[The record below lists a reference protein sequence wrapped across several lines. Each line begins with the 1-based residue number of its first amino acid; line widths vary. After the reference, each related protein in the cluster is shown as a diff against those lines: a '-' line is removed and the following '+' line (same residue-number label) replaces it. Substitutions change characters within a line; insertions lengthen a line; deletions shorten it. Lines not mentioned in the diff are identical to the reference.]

1 MTVRRPFSDPLDVV
15 SATTFLDGRF
25 VLSLCAEALPG
36 RCEVHGRDVQGGTVT
51 ATERPSPPDPA
62 SHGGEP
68 DWEAIQSE
76 PDFQELRR
84 RLRGFVFPMT
94 ALFLA
99 WYLLYVLLASYA
111 PSFMA
116 IKLVGNI
123 NVGLVF
129 GLLQFVSTFLIT
141 FLYVRF
147 ADRKLDPLAGEL
159 RTEIEGRT
167 ERSAK

>member
-1 MTVRRPFSDPLDVV
+1 M
-15 SATTFLDGRF
+15 
-25 VLSLCAEALPG
+25 
-36 RCEVHGRDVQGGTVT
+36 T
-51 ATERPSPPDPA
+51 ATDRPSPREPVG
-62 SHGGEP
+62 HGGEP
-68 DWEAIQSE
+68 DWEAISAQ
-76 PDFQELRR
+76 PDFQELRH
-84 RLRGFVFPMT
+84 RLRSFVFPMT
-94 ALFLA
+94 GLFLA

-111 PSFMA
+111 PAFMA

-147 ADRKLDPLAGEL
+147 ADRRLDPLAAQL
-159 RTEIEGRT
+159 RDEIEGRDA